1 MPCCGK
7 KRATVR
13 ETIKS
18 AAPPDAG
25 TEVSPRPQG
34 SSVVFEYV
42 GRTAMT
48 VISPV
53 WGQRYH
59 FDRPGA
65 KSEVDGD
72 RCGSACHRA
81 EPENGDLGLRR

>member
-13 ETIKS
+13 ATMS
-18 AAPPDAG
+18 SSAPPDAG

-34 SSVVFEYV
+34 SSVIFEYV

-53 WGQRYH
+53 SGQRYE
-59 FDRPGA
+59 FARPGA
-65 KSEVDGD
+65 KSEVDGRD
-72 RCGSACHRA
+72 AASLATV
-81 EPENGDLGLRR
+81 PNLRMVRM